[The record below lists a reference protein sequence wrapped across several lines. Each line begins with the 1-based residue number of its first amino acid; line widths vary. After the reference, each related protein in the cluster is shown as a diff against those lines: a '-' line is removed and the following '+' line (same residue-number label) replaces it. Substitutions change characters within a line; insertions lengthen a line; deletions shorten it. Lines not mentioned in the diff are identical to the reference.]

1 MRTIA
6 FTMAACLIMAPASFA
21 AEQTWTGAI
30 TDTMCPKS
38 HKSNIEHKLE
48 ASGERMTDQECTVG
62 CVGHRGQKYVFVSN
76 GRIYQ
81 IANQD
86 YSGLADHAA
95 RAVKLTGSLAGDT
108 IKVSHMVLTEK
119 RKGQ

>member
-1 MRTIA
+1 MRKIA
-6 FTMAACLIMAPASFA
+6 FTVAGCLIIAPASFA

-30 TDTMCPKS
+30 TDTMCPMS

-86 YSGLADHAA
+86 YAGLANHAA
-95 RAVKLTGSLAGDT
+95 RAVKVTGSLAGDT
-108 IKVSHMVLTEK
+108 IKVSHVVKTEK

>member
-108 IKVSHMVLTEK
+108 IKVSHIVTTEK